1 MSVRDDLVKVEE
13 YNAAMELPFTG
24 VLGIQ
29 AFLTMHPSKPSSVAR
44 TELNACSELCRV
56 AELTLS
62 GQEVEAARDNAHLYS
77 ALSRIFHSQQE
88 KEHYRLKFAEVRK
101 TLDSLLTQLSGGAV
115 ADSPKPD
122 YLRKLAEELRQLA
135 NRIKHE
141 IPRDAYLAALTSTT
155 QPGSTTRAR

>member
-1 MSVRDDLVKVEE
+1 MPVRDDLVKVEE

-29 AFLTMHPSKPSSVAR
+29 AFLAMQPSKPSNVAQ
-44 TELNACSELCRV
+44 TELSACSELCRV
-56 AELTLS
+56 AELALS
-62 GQEVEAARDNAHLYS
+62 GQKVEAARRNVHLYS
-77 ALSRIFHSQQE
+77 ALSRIFHNEEE
-88 KEHYRLKFAEVRK
+88 KENYRHKFAEVRR
-101 TLDSLLTQLSGGAV
+101 TLELLLRQLSGQTV
-115 ADSPKPD
+115 ADLPNPD
-122 YLRKLAEELRQLA
+122 YLRQLADELRQLA